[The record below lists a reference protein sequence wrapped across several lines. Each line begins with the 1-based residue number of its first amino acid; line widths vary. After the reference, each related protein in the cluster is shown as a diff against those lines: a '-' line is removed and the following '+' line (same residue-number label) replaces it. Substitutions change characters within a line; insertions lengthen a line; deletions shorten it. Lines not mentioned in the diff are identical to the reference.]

1 MNKLDRIAIENL
13 ELLNDLTDNI
23 EEYQLVVD
31 GHVITQSDEENYEG
45 IFNLKELE
53 KNKLQDL
60 LKDAEEES
68 NKPEITDQMKYL
80 ADQKVDVLKSLN

>member
-1 MNKLDRIAIENL
+1 M
-13 ELLNDLTDNI
+13 LT
-23 EEYQLVVD
+23 
-31 GHVITQSDEENYEG
+31 SS